1 MKLLC
6 WAALAALASS
16 GPASAQ
22 LATGRSGVSTSER
35 LSNVRAFTDLRNF
48 GICFVRTQ
56 RRDALTLI
64 ATVPGSREETQAFNR
79 LVFGE
84 RSTCMF
90 GGTQV
95 QASIIYMRGVI
106 AEGLL
111 LSGGVPETH
120 RLPAPTAAEVRNLG
134 DVARCYVAGHRA
146 EAQTVLATRLG
157 SAEETAA
164 VTAVWEDFRTCLPPR
179 QPIRLN
185 APWIRFL
192 LAEAMLRLAP
202 APDSPPAG

>member
-16 GPASAQ
+16 GAASAQ
-22 LATGRSGVSTSER
+22 IASGRSGVSTSER
-35 LSNVRAFTDLRNF
+35 LTNVRAFTDLRNF

-56 RRDALTLI
+56 RRAALTLI
-64 ATVPGSREETQAFNR
+64 ATVPGSPEETQAFNR
-79 LVFGE
+79 FVFGE

-90 GGTQV
+90 GGTNV
-95 QASIIYMRGVI
+95 EASIVYMRGVI

-157 SAEETAA
+157 SAEEVAA
-164 VTAVWEDFRTCLPPR
+164 VTAVWEDFRTCLPPSQR
-179 QPIRLN
+179 IRLN

-192 LAEAMLRLAP
+192 LAEAMLRL
-202 APDSPPAG
+202 PPAGANPPAG